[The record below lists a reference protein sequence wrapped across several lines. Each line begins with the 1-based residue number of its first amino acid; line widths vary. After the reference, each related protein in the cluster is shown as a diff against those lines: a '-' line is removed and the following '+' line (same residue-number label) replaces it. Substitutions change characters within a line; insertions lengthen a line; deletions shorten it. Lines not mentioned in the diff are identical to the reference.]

1 MNNSCYYKYENII
14 NSSFTSQKLSNN
26 YVIIYQ
32 NLFLCINLVKER
44 VDTLRKFCQ
53 QGITRKAHEPQNSA
67 CSEIRGQRYCEK
79 IKAI

>member
-14 NSSFTSQKLSNN
+14 NMLSRF
-26 YVIIYQ
+26 IFFILYQ
-32 NLFLCINLVKER
+32 PCKRAGGYSPKI
-44 VDTLRKFCQ
+44 CQ

>member
-14 NSSFTSQKLSNN
+14 NMLSRF
-26 YVIIYQ
+26 IFF
-32 NLFLCINLVKER
+32 LFCINLVKER

>member
-14 NSSFTSQKLSNN
+14 NMLSRF
-26 YVIIYQ
+26 IF
-32 NLFLCINLVKER
+32 LFCINLVKER